1 MKIDFSGKVALV
13 TGGASGI
20 GRAICLGFADVGARV
35 MCVDMNEVAGLET
48 VARIRA
54 NGGESIFVRA
64 DVTDPAS
71 VSSYVD
77 STLASY
83 GRIDAFSNN
92 AGYEGEVRSTVDY
105 SIDEF
110 DRVMSINVRG
120 VFLGLKYVLPVML
133 RQRSGAVINTGS
145 TGSHVGAPGVC
156 AYTASKHAVLG
167 LTRAAALEVAG
178 SGVRVNAICPGG
190 TRTRMLQSLI
200 QGRSQSEQLAFNTE
214 TPNGRTAEPQEIAAM
229 VVFLASDYASHMVG
243 QSVIIDGGRLAM

>member
-20 GRAICLGFADVGARV
+20 GQAICLGFADVGARV
-35 MCVDMNEVAGLET
+35 VCVDINEAAGLET
-48 VARIRA
+48 VAKIHA
-54 NGGESIFVRA
+54 KGGESIFLRA
-64 DVTDPAS
+64 DVTDPVS
-71 VSSYVD
+71 VRSYVD
-77 STLASY
+77 STLAAY

-92 AGYEGEVRSTVDY
+92 AGYEGEVRPTVDY

-110 DRVMSINVRG
+110 ERVMSINVRG

-145 TGSHVGAPGVC
+145 TGSHVGATGVC

-167 LTRAAALEVAG
+167 LTRVSALEVAG

-190 TRTRMLQSLI
+190 TQTRMLQSLI
-200 QGRSQSEQLAFNTE
+200 QGRKRSDELAFNTA
-214 TPNGRTAEPQEIAAM
+214 TPNGRIAEPQEIAAM

-243 QSVIIDGGRLAM
+243 QSVIMDGGRLAM

>member
-20 GRAICLGFADVGARV
+20 GQAICLGFADVGARV
-35 MCVDMNEVAGLET
+35 VCVDINEAAGQET
-48 VARIRA
+48 VAKIHA
-54 NGGESIFVRA
+54 NGGESIFLRA
-64 DVTDPAS
+64 DVTDPVS
-71 VSSYVD
+71 VRSYVD
-77 STLASY
+77 STLAAY

-92 AGYEGEVRSTVDY
+92 AGYEGEVRPTVDY

-110 DRVMSINVRG
+110 ERVMSINVRG

-145 TGSHVGAPGVC
+145 TGSHVGATGVC

-167 LTRAAALEVAG
+167 LTRVSALEVAG

-190 TRTRMLQSLI
+190 TQTRMLQSLI
-200 QGRSQSEQLAFNTE
+200 QGRKSRDELAFNTA
-214 TPNGRTAEPQEIAAM
+214 TPNGRIAEPQEIAAM

-243 QSVIIDGGRLAM
+243 QSVIMDGGRLAM

>member
-20 GRAICLGFADVGARV
+20 GQAICLGFADVGARV
-35 MCVDMNEVAGLET
+35 VCVDINEAAGQET
-48 VARIRA
+48 VAKIHA
-54 NGGESIFVRA
+54 NGGESIFLRA
-64 DVTDPAS
+64 DVTDPVS
-71 VSSYVD
+71 VRSYVD
-77 STLASY
+77 STLAAY

-92 AGYEGEVRSTVDY
+92 AGYEGEVRPTVDY

-110 DRVMSINVRG
+110 ERVMSINVRG

-145 TGSHVGAPGVC
+145 TGSHVGATGVC

-167 LTRAAALEVAG
+167 LTRVSALEVAG

-190 TRTRMLQSLI
+190 TQTRMLQSLI
-200 QGRSQSEQLAFNTE
+200 QGRKRSDELAFNTA
-214 TPNGRTAEPQEIAAM
+214 TPNGRIAEPQEIAAM

-243 QSVIIDGGRLAM
+243 QSVIMDGGRLAM

>member
-1 MKIDFSGKVALV
+1 MKIDFSGKAALV

-20 GRAICLGFADVGARV
+20 GQAICLGFAGVGARV
-35 MCVDMNEVAGLET
+35 ACVDINEAAGLET
-48 VARIRA
+48 VAKIRA
-54 NGGESIFVRA
+54 NGGESIFLRA
-64 DVTDPAS
+64 DVTDPVS
-71 VSSYVD
+71 VGSYVD
-77 STLASY
+77 STLAAY

-92 AGYEGEVRSTVDY
+92 AGYEGEVRPTVDY

-145 TGSHVGAPGVC
+145 TGSHVGATGVC

-167 LTRAAALEVAG
+167 LTRVAALEVAG

-190 TRTRMLQSLI
+190 TQTRMLQSLI
-200 QGRSQSEQLAFNTE
+200 QGRMRSDELAFNTA
-214 TPNGRTAEPQEIAAM
+214 TPNGRIAEPHEIAAM

-243 QSVIIDGGRLAM
+243 QSVIMDGGRLAM